1 MPSLKREAERRGKAA
16 ANTRPSTNSEG
27 RANSMAEETDE
38 PARGSGSLHMEL
50 FQGLCFACL
59 RRGNRREG
67 LNANRKAD
75 EKGSTQNQHSPTATT
90 DAKIQVGC
98 VPATGR
104 RSTLLQTAQAR
115 LQNSNGSSMVVSC
128 LFESGAQRSFVKKSV
143 ADALSLEFWISP
155 LNGKHDEKQLV
166 EALCLPKICQKL
178 KLVPNI
184 YRLRHLTAL
193 QLADDFTG
201 NSDVF
206 DVVIGWIICGA
217 MTNEKRQPTS
227 SSHSVKIL

>member
-1 MPSLKREAERRGKAA
+1 MPSLKCGAERMGKAA

-50 FQGLCFACL
+50 FQ
-59 RRGNRREG
+59 
-67 LNANRKAD
+67 

-143 ADALSLEFWISP
+143 ADALSLE
-155 LNGKHDEKQLV
+155 
-166 EALCLPKICQKL
+166 
-178 KLVPNI
+178 VPMERIFIKSLGGDYN
-184 YRLRHLTAL
+184 
-193 QLADDFTG
+193 
-201 NSDVF
+201 
-206 DVVIGWIICGA
+206 
-217 MTNEKRQPTS
+217 K
-227 SSHSVKIL
+227 